1 MGGTIA
7 SPPDFVQS
15 APACRR
21 AGLAAQLTPMG
32 ILRFLEPLRQEKR
45 LAPLL
50 VMIACIMMGSGLV
63 APILSLYAQT
73 FGVAGALVGTL
84 ITVFGI
90 GRLLANLP
98 SGYLSQR
105 YGRRPLLVGGPLIV
119 AAASVGAAL
128 AGDFTALLVWRFLQ
142 GVGSGVYLTAS
153 LAAMADISPP
163 NRRARNMALYQSS
176 LQLGAS
182 VGPAVGGYAAHY
194 FGFASVFWF
203 YAGVALLASAA
214 AVFSFEDTL
223 NKTEARKPLPSSVSR
238 RGLMTAPF
246 TAVCILSC
254 VVFFTRTATLFQLIP
269 ILGAETFGL
278 DLWAIGLAVTLSAF
292 MNFAM
297 LPITTPLIEH
307 FGPRAN
313 VLWSTLAT
321 AVALATLYLS
331 SSQIGFWL
339 AVVMLGAATG
349 VNYPALSAFTISA
362 LPRERFG
369 PGMGMQRTFG
379 DVGFVFGPV
388 VVGALSD
395 FTGGAH
401 LAGVSLNIALL
412 GAAALVFA
420 VGSRGERLESR

>member
-1 MGGTIA
+1 M
-7 SPPDFVQS
+7 
-15 APACRR
+15 
-21 AGLAAQLTPMG
+21 AAQLSSMG
-32 ILRFLEPLRQEKR
+32 IMRFLEPLAQEKR

-73 FGVAGALVGTL
+73 FGVAGTLVGTL
-84 ITVFGI
+84 VTMFGI
-90 GRLLANLP
+90 GRLVANLP

-105 YGRRPLLVGGPLIV
+105 YGRRPLLMGGPLIV

-128 AGDFTALLVWRFLQ
+128 AVDFTSLLVWRFLQ

-163 NRRARNMALYQSS
+163 NRRAMNMALYQSS

-182 VGPAVGGYAAHY
+182 FGPAVGGFAAHY

-203 YAGVALLASAA
+203 YAGVALLASVT
-214 AVFSFEDTL
+214 AVHSFEDTL
-223 NKTEARKPLPSSVSR
+223 DKTQARQPLPSAISR

-246 TAVCILSC
+246 TAVCLLSC
-254 VVFFTRTATLFQLIP
+254 VVFFTRTATLFQLVP
-269 ILGAETFGL
+269 FLGAESFGL
-278 DLWAIGLAVTLSAF
+278 DVGTIGVAITVFAF

-297 LPITTPLIEH
+297 LPITTPLIEK
-307 FGPRAN
+307 FGARAN

-321 AVALATLYLS
+321 AVGLAVLYLS
-331 SSQIGFWL
+331 SAQIGFWL

-349 VNYPALSAFTISA
+349 VNYPAISTFTIAA

-379 DVGFVFGPV
+379 DVGFVIGPV
-388 VVGALSD
+388 IVGALSD
-395 FTGGAH
+395 FTGGGH
-401 LAGVSLNIALL
+401 GAGVALNIVLL
-412 GAAALVFA
+412 GAAALAFA
-420 VGSRGERLESR
+420 IGSRGMRAELR